1 MLQERRNEIINKVKA
16 QRMIKVA
23 DLVNEYQVSVETIR
37 RDLEYL
43 ESAGF
48 LRRVY
53 GGAVAVGLYG
63 QEPGYSHREV
73 ANYDQKRAIGIKT
86 AEFIEDGDTLFF
98 DVGTTALEVARNLKD
113 KKDLTVITNASL
125 IAHEMIQ
132 VPSCRVIL
140 LGGELR
146 CGELSVSGYIC
157 DQNLNNFYANK
168 MIMGV
173 GGISLQ
179 NGFTDYHINESNTRR
194 CMIERADKVIAVAD
208 YSKFGVTAMNCIC
221 PINHVE
227 KIVTDW
233 SVSKEILQD
242 FRESGIELIVVEK
255 NEGVALPER

>member
-1 MLQERRNEIINKVKA
+1 MLQERRSEIINKIKT

-23 DLVNEYQVSVETIR
+23 DLVSEYRVSVETIR

-53 GGAVAVGLYG
+53 GGAVAVSLYG

-73 ANYDQKRAIGIKT
+73 ANYDQKRAIGIKA
-86 AEFIEDGDTLFF
+86 AELIDDGDTLFF

-132 VPSCRVIL
+132 VPNCRVIL

-146 CGELSVSGYIC
+146 SGELSVSGHIC
-157 DQNLNNFYANK
+157 DQNLLNFYANK
-168 MIMGV
+168 LIMGA

-179 NGFTDYHINESNTRR
+179 SGYTDYHITESNTRR
-194 CMIERADKVIAVAD
+194 CMIERSDIIIAVAD
-208 YSKFGVTAMNCIC
+208 YSKFGVTAMNYTC
-221 PINHVE
+221 PVNRVD
-227 KIVTDW
+227 KLVTDW
-233 SVSKEILQD
+233 TVSKDIIQD
-242 FRESGIELIVVEK
+242 FRESGVELIVANK
-255 NEGVALPER
+255 SALPQR